1 MSQFS
6 NVSKWKKSSFSKI
19 LNMIFKLKVRVH
31 CNAYILNLLTK
42 GNRDTIHFQDE
53 VSEILSGIF

>member
-1 MSQFS
+1 
-6 NVSKWKKSSFSKI
+6 
-19 LNMIFKLKVRVH
+19 MIFKLKVRVH